1 MQWNGLQPE
10 AGRFSTRIGACH
22 LLPPCRVSNL
32 QIHSYQIPAPDAWR
46 PPPLVSFQAMAS
58 HLEPLISAEMIAAKT
73 AELAARIRED
83 YGDRKIIL
91 VGILKG
97 SFIFLSDLARA
108 IGGDLEIDFAQTSS
122 YASGKSSSG
131 IVQIR
136 KDLDINIE
144 GKHVV
149 IVEDIVDTGTTLNHL
164 RELWSTRKPHTMKV
178 CTLLSKPEAS
188 KVKIPI
194 EYVGFEIPNEFVV
207 GYGLDHGERYRNL
220 PYIAI
225 LREG

>member
-1 MQWNGLQPE
+1 MSAQLD
-10 AGRFSTRIGACH
+10 
-22 LLPPCRVSNL
+22 V
-32 QIHSYQIPAPDAWR
+32 
-46 PPPLVSFQAMAS
+46 
-58 HLEPLISAEMIAAKT
+58 LIT
-73 AELAARIRED
+73 AEQIAQKTQELASQIRAD
-83 YGDRKIIL
+83 LGDGPIVL

-97 SFIFLSDLARA
+97 SFIFLADLARA
-108 IGGDLEIDFAQTSS
+108 IGGKLEIDFAQTSS
-122 YASGKSSSG
+122 YGSGKSSSG

-144 GKHVV
+144 GRNVL

-164 RELWSTRKPHTMKV
+164 RELWSTRKPKKLTV
-178 CTLLSKPEAS
+178 CTLLSKPEAR
-188 KVKIPI
+188 KVKTPV